1 MLSAFRNLHPLVINI
16 LIGTMFGRMATS
28 MSIPF
33 LAIYLTQV
41 KNVSPGQTGLIIAVS
56 SLVGICT
63 SFAGGYLSDRLGRKV
78 VLFVSIFLWAGVFVL
93 FGMAETVS
101 GFFAA
106 NALNGFCKS
115 IFEPASRA
123 LLADLTEPKN
133 RLAIFNLR
141 YTAINVGVIF
151 GPLLGFYFGSSES
164 TSAFFIAAGVY
175 VLYGIS
181 LIVTYKKTGYSG
193 ANLKGTANQ
202 KPVRFADAARIA
214 INDRILLLALIGN
227 ILAVLAYAQFNS
239 TLPQFLSGS
248 LGGDKGA
255 ALFSGL
261 LILNAVTVI
270 TIQYPLLAFIKRY
283 PPILSIMAGNLISSI
298 SVLLFAFADSVPL
311 WGAVI
316 FLFTIGEVLMFSMT
330 DAFLDSIAKP
340 DLRGTYFGAMGFTQ
354 IGNIAGP
361 SLGGFLLS
369 WFGFSD
375 PLPVFGILAGI
386 SLLGVPVMFAVKVH
400 MKREL
405 LHGGASKTAI

>member
-1 MLSAFRNLHPLVINI
+1 
-16 LIGTMFGRMATS
+16 MFGRMATS

-33 LAIYLTQV
+33 LAIYLTQI
-41 KNVSPGQTGLIIAVS
+41 KHVSPGLTGLIIAVS

-63 SFAGGYLSDRLGRKV
+63 SFAGGYLSDRFGRKII
-78 VLFVSIFLWAGVFVL
+78 LFLSIFLWAGVFVL
-93 FGMAETVS
+93 FGMAETIA

-133 RLAIFNLR
+133 RLAIFNFR

-181 LIVTYKKTGYSG
+181 LVITYQHTGYSG
-193 ANLKGTANQ
+193 IQKGAVNQ
-202 KPVRFADAARIA
+202 KPIRFSAAARIA
-214 INDRILLLALIGN
+214 VNDKILLLTLVGN

-248 LGGDKGA
+248 LGGEKGA

-270 TIQYPLLAFIKRY
+270 TVQYPLLAFAKKF
-283 PPILSIMAGNLISSI
+283 PPILSIMAGNLLSGF
-298 SVLLFAFADSVPL
+298 SVFLFAFSESVPA

-340 DLRGTYFGAMGFTQ
+340 ELRGTYFGAMGFTQ

-361 SLGGFLLS
+361 SLGGFLLGY
-369 WFGFSD
+369 FGFGE
-375 PLPVFGILAGI
+375 PLPIFGLLAGI
-386 SLLGVPVMFAVKVH
+386 SLLGVPVLFSVKLL
-400 MKREL
+400 MRKPLISREPPK
-405 LHGGASKTAI
+405 KTVG